1 MAAPAEP
8 LFVVREPE
16 GRRGRLYQREHAV
29 RTRGDVVDDLLVL
42 ASQAGDASA
51 FERLAARWHPRLVRH
66 ARRLTGDADAASDV
80 VQDAWIA
87 VARGLPRLRDP
98 SRFGAW
104 ALRIAGR
111 RAADWI
117 GRRVQARTRM
127 AAADAAPKAAALDTP
142 ADDRIALIRAAFRAL
157 AAPDRLLV
165 TLYYVDGYSVAEAAV
180 ILGVPAGTVKS
191 RLFHARERLR
201 AELEVSD
208 GAHNRR

>member
-1 MAAPAEP
+1 
-8 LFVVREPE
+8 
-16 GRRGRLYQREHAV
+16 V

-51 FERLAARWHPRLVRH
+51 FERLVARWHPRLLRH

-80 VQDAWIA
+80 AQDTWIA
-87 VARGLPRLRDP
+87 VVRGLPRLRDP
-98 SRFGAW
+98 ARFGAW

-111 RAADWI
+111 RAADWV

-127 AAADAAPKAAALDTP
+127 ALASEVPNAAGADAA
-142 ADDRIALIRAAFRAL
+142 ADDRISRLRTAFRTL

-165 TLYYVDGYSVAEAAV
+165 MLYYVDGYSVAETAV

-208 GAHNRR
+208 GAHERC

>member
-1 MAAPAEP
+1 M
-8 LFVVREPE
+8 
-16 GRRGRLYQREHAV
+16 

-42 ASQAGDASA
+42 ASQAGDTSA
-51 FERLAARWHPRLVRH
+51 FERLASRWHPRLLRH
-66 ARRLTGDADAASDV
+66 ARRLTGDADAASDIA
-80 VQDAWIA
+80 QDTWIA
-87 VARGLPRLRDP
+87 VVRGLPRLRDP
-98 SRFGAW
+98 ARFGAW

-117 GRRVQARTRM
+117 GRRVQTRTRM
-127 AAADAAPKAAALDTP
+127 AAAAEAPKATAPDTS
-142 ADDRIALIRAAFRAL
+142 ADNRIALLRAAFRTL

-165 TLYYVDGYSVAEAAV
+165 TLYYVDGYSVAETAV

-208 GAHNRR
+208 GAHDRR

>member
-1 MAAPAEP
+1 M
-8 LFVVREPE
+8 
-16 GRRGRLYQREHAV
+16 
-29 RTRGDVVDDLLVL
+29 RTRGDVIDDLLVL

-51 FERLAARWHPRLVRH
+51 FERLVARWHPRLLRH

-80 VQDAWIA
+80 AQDTWIA
-87 VARGLPRLRDP
+87 VVRGLPRLRDP
-98 SRFGAW
+98 ARFGAW

-117 GRRVQARTRM
+117 GRRVRARTRV
-127 AAADAAPKAAALDTP
+127 AAAHEALKGAAGADAA
-142 ADDRIALIRAAFRAL
+142 ADDRITRLRTAVRAL

-165 TLYYVDGYSVAEAAV
+165 TLYYVDGYSVAETAV
-180 ILGVPAGTVKS
+180 IVGVPAGTVKS

-208 GAHNRR
+208 GAHERC